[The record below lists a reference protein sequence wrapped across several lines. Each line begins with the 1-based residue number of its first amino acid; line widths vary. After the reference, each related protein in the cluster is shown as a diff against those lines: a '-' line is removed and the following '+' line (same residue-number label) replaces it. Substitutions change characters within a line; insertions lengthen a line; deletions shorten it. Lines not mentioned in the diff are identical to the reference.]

1 MERNN
6 RAVAVLRNA
15 INKMQGRQET
25 ERLCIWLSL
34 KETAEAN
41 GINDPIKWLTRYVR
55 AWYRYCAEK
64 TLTKEVTDNG
74 RSLNSKLMK
83 FNPGA
88 SEGFDYE
95 PWLHWNYAKH

>member
-1 MERNN
+1 
-6 RAVAVLRNA
+6 
-15 INKMQGRQET
+15 MQGRQET

-41 GINDPIKWLTRYVR
+41 GINDPIKWLTKYGR

-74 RSLNSKLMK
+74 RSLKSKLMK

-95 PWLHWNYAKH
+95 PWLPWNYAKHQHETEQ

>member
-1 MERNN
+1 MNSRSATAQ
-6 RAVAVLRNA
+6 RRSFRTGAAAVCQLFRTAD
-15 INKMQGRQET
+15 
-25 ERLCIWLSL
+25 IWLSL

-41 GINDPIKWLTRYVR
+41 DIDDPIKWLTKYGR

-88 SEGFDYE
+88 SEGFDYK
-95 PWLHWNYAKH
+95 P